1 MYNDINI
8 EYEDSNPNQYSN
20 DKRTNKGNKVWG
32 MNNQFNNNDNRN
44 NPQYTNNYRNMN
56 PNPNKNNPNASLSQ
70 YDQLNQQYENAKLLM
85 HVNNLNPNLLNIKP
99 NMNLGL

>member
-1 MYNDINI
+1 
-8 EYEDSNPNQYSN
+8 
-20 DKRTNKGNKVWG
+20 
-32 MNNQFNNNDNRN
+32 MNNQLSYNNDSRNNNQYYN
-44 NPQYTNNYRNMN
+44 NQRFINN
-56 PNPNKNNPNASLSQ
+56 NPNKNISNSSISQ